1 MKHDINTF
9 EDISLLVDSFYDRV
23 LNSPTLQLHFS
34 SLHWA
39 QHLPKMKKFWAFI
52 LLDEP
57 GYTENVTEKHLKM
70 KLSNNLFEEW
80 VSLFNQTVDHHFE
93 GERAEMAKER
103 AQLISWGIQ
112 AKMGLLK
119 N

>member
-9 EDISLLVDSFYDRV
+9 EDISLLVDTFYDGV
-23 LNSPTLQLHFS
+23 MKSPTLQVHFS
-34 SLHWA
+34 ALNWD

-52 LLDEP
+52 LLNEP

-70 KLSNNLFEEW
+70 QLRTELFEEW
-80 VSLFNQTVDHHFE
+80 LSLFNQTIDLHFE
-93 GERAEMAKER
+93 GERADLAKER
-103 AQLISWGIQ
+103 ARLISWGIQ